1 MRQKQPETA
10 VLRHGPVE
18 LRSVTPQDAPWYARW
33 MQDAFITENYGG
45 ADVVFTEEMAHGFFS
60 GRQGKPSFLIF
71 RAQGGPA
78 LGFCELTALDDATK
92 SACLAMFIGQE
103 SARGQ
108 GLGTAALHTLLEY
121 GFHTL
126 KLHSIW
132 LSVWAGN
139 APALAL
145 YRRAGFREFGRR
157 RDAWRYRGML
167 YDLVYMDLLAE
178 EFDAHARAGPCSP

>member
-1 MRQKQPETA
+1 MQPKQLETA
-10 VLRHGPVE
+10 VLQYGPVQ

-33 MQDAFITENYGG
+33 MQDTFITENYGG
-45 ADVVFTEEMAHGFFS
+45 ADVAFTEEMARNFFS
-60 GRQGKPSFLIF
+60 HRQGKPSFLIF
-71 RAQGGPA
+71 RTQGGSA
-78 LGFCELTALDDATK
+78 IGFCELTAPDDATQ

-108 GLGTAALHTLLEY
+108 GLGTAALHALLAY
-121 GFHTL
+121 GFRTL

-132 LSVWAGN
+132 LNVWAGN

-145 YRRAGFREFGRR
+145 YRRAGFREVGRR
-157 RDAWRYRGML
+157 RDAWRYRGTL

-178 EFDAHARAGPCSP
+178 EFETHAFSNSYGL